1 LDKNKNDQMDENEK
15 GIAGISITITGI
27 YKENR
32 ITIDT
37 LETDEKGYYKT
48 ELCPDTYTLT
58 IDKNDLPKNTEI
70 EEVLSLEIKEDTT
83 EPVEYNIPAIDTRN
97 FWQKYWYLI
106 LIAGALGI
114 TTVYLIATG
123 KKKEQEY

>member
-1 LDKNKNDQMDENEK
+1 MDENEK
-15 GIAGISITITGI
+15 GIAGINITIKGI
-27 YKENR
+27 YKENE
-32 ITIDT
+32 IILDT
-37 LETDEKGYYKT
+37 LETDENGYYKT

-58 IDKNDLPKNTEI
+58 INKNDLPKNTEI
-70 EEVLSLEIKEDTT
+70 EEVLSLEIKEDTI
-83 EPVEYNIPAIDTRN
+83 EPIQYNIPAIDTRN

-106 LIAGALGI
+106 LIVGALGI